1 MASIDG
7 VAARRAGSSYLV
19 FTAAAILLI
28 TMGARQT
35 LGLFVGPLNHAT
47 GLGIVAISFAL
58 AIGQFVWGLA
68 QPLSGVIADRF
79 GSGPVLV
86 AGAVV
91 LAAGAALTTVVSSEL
106 GLTIAIGV
114 LFAAGAGAG
123 SFSTLIG
130 VTARSLEPEKRAF
143 ASGVINAGGSLGQF
157 VLAPLSQLIIASA
170 GWVIAMY
177 ALALA
182 ALATI
187 PLARMLVK
195 ASGTAGPASAKTAA
209 AGSSDFPTLREQL
222 RAAARDRSYWCLHA
236 GFFTCGFH
244 IAFLVTH
251 LPGEVNLCAL
261 PPSVAAGSLAIIGLS
276 NVAGSL
282 SVGWLGSA
290 FRMKWL
296 LFWVYFTRAAAIAVY
311 LAMPRSALTFYV
323 FAAVLGFTWLSTVP
337 PTAGL
342 VGKLFGVRYL
352 ATLFGLTL
360 LSHQIGGF
368 FGAWLGGIALVRF
381 GDYGWMWYADM
392 SLALAAALIN
402 IPIQEA
408 RVPRVAW
415 NAG

>member
-1 MASIDG
+1 M
-7 VAARRAGSSYLV
+7 
-19 FTAAAILLI
+19 AAAAAVLLI
-28 TMGARQT
+28 TMGARQS
-35 LGLFVGPLNHAT
+35 LGLFVAPLNKAT
-47 GLGIVAISFAL
+47 GLGIVAISLAM
-58 AIGQFVWGLA
+58 AIGQFVWGLT
-68 QPLSGVIADRF
+68 QPIFGAVADRF
-79 GSGPVLV
+79 GSRTVLTV
-86 AGAVV
+86 GAVT

-106 GLTIAIGV
+106 GLVLAIGV
-114 LFAAGAGAG
+114 LFAAGAAAG
-123 SFSTLIG
+123 SFSVLIG
-130 VTARSLEPEKRAF
+130 ATARRLTPEKRAF

-157 VLAPLSQLIIASA
+157 LLAPISQLLISTF
-170 GWVIAMY
+170 GWMVAMY
-177 ALALA
+177 ALAAA

-187 PLARMLVK
+187 PLARPLVSS
-195 ASGTAGPASAKTAA
+195 AHADEPEGVPETGRAVSAGGAA
-209 AGSSDFPTLREQL
+209 TPRLREQL
-222 RAAARDRSYWCLHA
+222 RAAARDRSYWCLHL

-282 SVGWLGSA
+282 GVGWLGGVL
-290 FRMKWL
+290 RMKWL
-296 LFWVYFTRAAAIAVY
+296 LFFVYLTRAVAIAVY
-311 LAMPRSALTFYV
+311 LAMPRTPLTFYA
-323 FAAVLGFTWLSTVP
+323 FAAVLGLTWLSTVP

-381 GDYGWMWYADM
+381 GDYGWMWYADL

-402 IPIQEA
+402 LPIREA
-408 RVPRVAW
+408 PVLRTPVRPLASS
-415 NAG
+415 A